1 LVVLAKQRVRN
12 YDLGMRIDSTAL
24 PDDIA
29 ALKRIIGELTRDAVA
44 ARAEIEKLRFQ
55 LARFKRALAGLDLGI
70 DRSDIVKLDIM

>member
-29 ALKRIIGELTRDAVA
+29 ALKRIIG
-44 ARAEIEKLRFQ
+44 
-55 LARFKRALAGLDLGI
+55 
-70 DRSDIVKLDIM
+70 